1 MATSGEFLSDES
13 PSRMRTRNKQA
24 KDQPN
29 SKRPK
34 RGSETTDVPNESPK
48 TPSKSDKKKTTKETP
63 TKGKKRTN
71 IDLDMENDG
80 SDEKEK
86 RKRTDVCIIKIP
98 NNSFY
103 FLIQFLVNFQ
113 SPTES
118 MNSDSRPDSV
128 DDEQENT
135 CDPPETPL
143 AETEPKEP
151 EDKLVDPL
159 QISNPLSV
167 ISNAEKSGDPQ
178 EEDTAQEA
186 TAAKA
191 TSSNENSDA
200 DATASE
206 STDAAKVAPSNEQ
219 IDEKSNITT
228 LPISTAA
235 SATTPTISVVSETV
249 VQDTDTPK
257 DDVPA
262 ISTPAYV
269 PKEQEMLST
278 IANIKQETN
287 PPPASIDYPPKDVQI
302 FIKKEPTEEAADN
315 SNSNSNEPQDLKL
328 AADIKSESKCGLDL
342 SDHENKFSESAPVPN
357 QHIKF
362 GGSLNLSA
370 PPQSDSQ
377 VKYPLPEPVKYSEP
391 LKYPPHD
398 MHSGPKYSQAGA
410 DPNKFHPDGA
420 SKYDIK
426 GFLEHKY
433 PEGGIKP
440 YPEAPPNENPPP
452 SKTYHSEPTDL
463 KYSGENQT
471 KYTPPI
477 SEPLKYESIENSI
490 IKRLPYP
497 DPHHPIRS
505 LYDPAQMIKYG
516 DPMQKYPGL
525 PPPMGLPDMKYLP
538 PADLKYRPPDNLVK
552 PPFSADN
559 LIKSNSYGEYPGAL
573 KYPPTESPIDAS
585 ARSTPNQDSQSSN
598 SNMPPQLQHNSS
610 TSSPHT
616 NSPHLN
622 HSVHMPP
629 TSGPPML
636 LGPGGGGPGMP
647 PYGDPSGGEQ
657 SLGNFAELSKRQ
669 NDGIRSLSHLPIS
682 HPSMVPSHSSPSVTP
697 VSTQPSH
704 HHHHMPP
711 STVSSPMHQPLGL
724 IGPGSGS
731 SSIPQQGPP
740 LAHPGLHR
748 PHQDMPPLMH
758 HPGGPFTTGLPPP
771 HSSAHPQIASP
782 ALSVSRSEPD
792 RNDLRR
798 LESLHHGS
806 SPGMPPAPGPPLL
819 SHPSLALHLPG
830 NLPPSAI
837 PLLQPHHPGHL
848 GPPLLPPS
856 SAPLSLI
863 GGPPISS
870 ASSAQDGRRTPTS
883 MPASSSHPS
892 TPITSSAFSRTSPS
906 VQFCNLPPSAAH
918 RSASPNQPPPS
929 SIRAS
934 PLHLSHHSSASA
946 LSAAAAAAAERD
958 RQAIMRQQSPHMTPP
973 PVSSS
978 SLVASPLNKLYGSQT
993 PQPRNSPPPH
1003 HLRPGAS
1010 PPVMRHPQMPL
1021 PLPLIGPAPGMPP
1034 QMGMHHPYSPHHLM
1048 HPMFYSP
1055 HGHNPFNSPYPYHA
1069 YGPPGFQ
1076 YMKPPGNPG
1085 IDPAV
1090 LQHHQSATAR
1100 LEESVAHAEKQLGAA
1115 NSSNSQHKVCL
1126 IVYLACIA

>member
-1 MATSGEFLSDES
+1 
-13 PSRMRTRNKQA
+13 
-24 KDQPN
+24 
-29 SKRPK
+29 
-34 RGSETTDVPNESPK
+34 
-48 TPSKSDKKKTTKETP
+48 
-63 TKGKKRTN
+63 
-71 IDLDMENDG
+71 
-80 SDEKEK
+80 
-86 RKRTDVCIIKIP
+86 
-98 NNSFY
+98 
-103 FLIQFLVNFQ
+103 
-113 SPTES
+113 

-143 AETEPKEP
+143 AETEPPTTPSETEAP
-151 EDKLVDPL
+151 SSIETGGKLVDPL
-159 QISNPLSV
+159 QITNPLSV
-167 ISNAEKSGDPQ
+167 ISNAEKVGDPQ
-178 EEDTAQEA
+178 DEDTAQEA

-191 TSSNENSDA
+191 ASSSNEKQDAETTPTESA
-200 DATASE
+200 DAV
-206 STDAAKVAPSNEQ
+206 KVAPTNEQ
-219 IDEKSNITT
+219 IDETSNVTT
-228 LPISTAA
+228 LPSSTITSAA
-235 SATTPTISVVSETV
+235 TPTISNVSETV
-249 VQDTDTPK
+249 VQDAETPK
-257 DDVPA
+257 DDAPVVT
-262 ISTPAYV
+262 TPAYV

-287 PPPASIDYPPKDVQI
+287 PPPANIEYPAKDMQI
-302 FIKKEPTEEAADN
+302 FIKKEPAEEAVDNSN

-328 AADIKSESKCGLDL
+328 ATDIKSENKCGLDL
-342 SDHENKFSESAPVPN
+342 SDHENKFSESTPVTN

-370 PPQSDSQ
+370 PPPQMDSQ
-377 VKYPLPEPVKYSEP
+377 SKYAHEPVKYSEP

-398 MHSGPKYSQAGA
+398 LHSGIKYSQAGA
-410 DPNKFHPDGA
+410 DPNKFHPDGI

-426 GFLEHKY
+426 GFLDHKY
-433 PEGGIKP
+433 PEGAVKP
-440 YPEAPPNENPPP
+440 YPDAPSRENENQQ
-452 SKTYHSEPTDL
+452 SSGKAYHSEPTDL
-463 KYSGENQT
+463 KYGGDNQN

-477 SEPLKYESIENSI
+477 SEPLKYENVENSI

-538 PADLKYRPPDNLVK
+538 AADLKYRPPDNLVK

-573 KYPPTESPIDAS
+573 KYPPTESLDAS

-598 SNMPPQLQHNSS
+598 SNMPPQLQQHHSS

-622 HSVHMPP
+622 HSVHMQP
-629 TSGPPML
+629 TSGPPL
-636 LGPGGGGPGMP
+636 LIGGPGMQ
-647 PYGDPSGGEQ
+647 PYGDPTGSEP
-657 SLGNFAELSKRQ
+657 NHFAELSKRPME
-669 NDGIRSLSHLPIS
+669 GIRSLSHLPIS
-682 HPSMVPSHSSPSVTP
+682 HPSMVPPNSSPSVTP
-697 VSTQPSH
+697 VSTHSSH
-704 HHHHMPP
+704 HLAP
-711 STVSSPMHQPLGL
+711 SSVSSPMHQPLGL
-724 IGPGSGS
+724 IGPGNS
-731 SSIPQQGPP
+731 SSTISLPGPP

-771 HSSAHPQIASP
+771 HSSAHPQIPSP
-782 ALSVSRSEPD
+782 ALSVSRLESD
-792 RNDLRR
+792 RNDPRGR

-806 SPGMPPAPGPPLL
+806 SPGIHPSAQGPPMLG
-819 SHPSLALHLPG
+819 HPSLGLHLQG
-830 NLPPSAI
+830 NLPPNAI
-837 PLLQPHHPGHL
+837 PLLPPHHHL
-848 GPPLLPPS
+848 GPPLLPPSVS

-870 ASSAQDGRRTPTS
+870 ASSAPDGRRTPTS
-883 MPASSSHPS
+883 MTASSSHPS

-906 VQFCNLPPSAAH
+906 VQFCNLPPNAAH
-918 RSASPNQPPPS
+918 RSASPNQQPPS

-934 PLHLSHHSSASA
+934 PLHLSSHHSSASA

-958 RQAIMRQQSPHMTPP
+958 RAHALMRQQSPHMTPP

-1021 PLPLIGPAPGMPP
+1021 PLPLIGPAPGMSP
-1034 QMGMHHPYSPHHLM
+1034 QMGIHPAHNPYAAHHLL

-1085 IDPAV
+1085 IDPAL

-1115 NSSNSQHKVCL
+1115 NSSSSQHKVRIKLCIML
-1126 IVYLACIA
+1126 NSIEKLAKNCTRNSILCQS